1 MATGEDKAF
10 AMAKTKFKKAKT
22 KLRQL
27 IDEEKIDSIPATV
40 EQVEKT
46 WSEFD
51 EISTAKISAGNSEN
65 DEELESEAVKYEREK
80 DDIISEAKNMIEP
93 NMKTGAK
100 NKTRTDWRW
109 NQQRSEKVKWSDIT
123 KRKDN
128 MPPGK
133 GSLYFM

>member
-51 EISTAKISAGNSEN
+51 EISTAKISTENSET
-65 DEELESEAVKYEREK
+65 DEELESKAVKYEREK
-80 DDIISEAKNMIEP
+80 DDIISEAKNLIEP
-93 NMKTGAK
+93 NMSTGAK
-100 NKTRTDWRW
+100 KKTTTDGHW
-109 NQQRSEKVKWSDIT
+109 NQQRSGKVKWSDIT
-123 KRKDN
+123 KMKENR
-128 MPPGK
+128 PPGK
-133 GSLYFM
+133 GSLYF